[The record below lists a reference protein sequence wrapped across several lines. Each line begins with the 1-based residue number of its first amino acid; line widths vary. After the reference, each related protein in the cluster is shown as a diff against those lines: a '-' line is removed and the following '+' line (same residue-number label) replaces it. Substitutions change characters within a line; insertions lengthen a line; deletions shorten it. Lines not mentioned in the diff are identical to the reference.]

1 MKKISLF
8 FSFLIIILVIIFIFI
23 YIYLNNFDK
32 EKIISDIEKK
42 YEININEYK
51 TEINVFPIIKFNTNI
66 EIKDYNNNFYIDN
79 ININISQPVF
89 LTSGYVDILF
99 NNLKI
104 NNINLSDVN
113 IYGKVN
119 YFKNYPKYQDNFG
132 NLFDSLY
139 NINGKI
145 TLQTTN
151 EEKFFISFLEL
162 FFKKLENEDNHKF
175 AFSEFINAFGNE
187 NSIFKGTIN
196 KNKYILDTSKIEIIN
211 KNNKIFIN
219 GKYNY
224 NDNFIDIILN
234 LSQNNEIYLTTFI
247 KGDLNKPDINF
258 DKNSKFFQNLKSSE
272 NNIIEESVFQF
283 LNKFFDL
290 DD

>member
-8 FSFLIIILVIIFIFI
+8 FFILIIIFVIIFIFV

-32 EKIISDIEKK
+32 EEIISDIEKK
-42 YEININEYK
+42 YEIKIKENK
-51 TEINVFPIIKFNTNI
+51 TEINVFPIIKLNTNI

-89 LTSGYVDILF
+89 LTSGKLDILL
-99 NNLKI
+99 NNL
-104 NNINLSDVN
+104 NFSNINFSDVN
-113 IYGKVN
+113 IFGKVN
-119 YFKNYPKYQDNFG
+119 YFKNYIANEDDLG
-132 NLFDSLY
+132 NLFNSIYRID
-139 NINGKI
+139 GKI

-151 EEKFFISFLEL
+151 EEKFLISFLKL
-162 FFKKLENEDNHKF
+162 FFEKLENKDNHKF

-187 NSIFKGTIN
+187 SSIFKGSIN
-196 KNKYILDTSKIEIIN
+196 KNKNIIDTNRIEIIN
-211 KNNKIFIN
+211 KNNKLFLK

-224 NDNFIDIILN
+224 KDNFIDIILD
-234 LSQNNEIYLTTFI
+234 LSQNNEVYLTTFV

-258 DKNSKFFQNLKSSE
+258 DKNSKFFQKLKSSE
-272 NNIIEESVFQF
+272 NNVIEDSVIQF
-283 LNKFFDL
+283 LNNFFDL